1 MSTAKTWD
9 ERIGRRLKL
18 RDLHIFMTVAQRGGM
33 GKAAA
38 DLAVSQP
45 AVSKAIADLE
55 HTIGARLLDRTA
67 LGVELTLYG
76 EALLK
81 WGGVV
86 FDDLRQGVK
95 ELEFLADPT
104 AGEIRV
110 GTTEPMAAGLVPAVV
125 DRLSRQY
132 PRLVINVLQAATT
145 PLQYSAL
152 RERKVDLI
160 LGRMVTAIPDD
171 DLNLEILFMDPF
183 RVVAGANNRWARR
196 RKVVLA
202 DLAEEAWTLPQRDGW
217 IGPAVVEALRASGL
231 NVLPHVVFSNSIQLH
246 NALMATGRFFTVL
259 SESTVRFSGK
269 RLALKILPINLPIAA
284 GPVGIV
290 TLKNRTLSPVT
301 KLFIECAREVA
312 STLTDRK

>member
-18 RDLHIFMTVAQRGGM
+18 RDLHIFMTVAQRRSM

-67 LGVELTLYG
+67 LGVEPTLYG

-86 FDDLRQGVK
+86 FDDLRQGVE
-95 ELEFLADPT
+95 ELEFLANPT
-104 AGEIRV
+104 AGEIRIS
-110 GTTEPMAAGLVPAVV
+110 TTEPMAAGLVPAVV
-125 DRLSRQY
+125 DRVSRQY
-132 PRLVINVLQAATT
+132 PRLVINVLQAATV
-145 PLQYSAL
+145 PLQYAAL

-160 LGRMVTAIPDD
+160 LGRMVTPIPDED
-171 DLNLEILFMDPF
+171 VNLEILFMDPF

-196 RKVVLA
+196 RKVALV

-217 IGPAVVEALRASGL
+217 IGPAVVEALHASGL
-231 NVLPHVVFSNSIQLH
+231 NALPHVVFSNSIQLH

-259 SESTVRFSGK
+259 SASTVRFSGK
-269 RLALKILPINLPIAA
+269 RLALKILPIDLPIAA
-284 GPVGIV
+284 GAVGIV

-312 STLTDRK
+312 STLADRK